1 MERVELKNLQN
12 ALLQE
17 REEKRIL
24 LSDFNKQKAEFNAV
38 FQNLADAYLMI
49 DLNGKVLKMNKK
61 AKDMLGYDIDKEDLN
76 LMQLALPADYASV
89 SKSFAT
95 LVKDGILTDFRSS
108 MKTKDNTIKYA
119 SVNASIIYDEN
130 KKPVAAQGIVRDITE
145 SHKKQAELIKSEKR
159 LSTLVGNRDTGV
171 VVSDENCKTLL
182 INDKIFELFG
192 ILKDSMSMEGH
203 ECLTIA
209 DYTKSLYIN
218 PKEYIARVKE
228 VINNRV
234 LVVADELIMKTGK
247 ILERDFSP
255 IVIDDVYHGH
265 LWTFRDV
272 TLQKRFDKNIQAEK
286 SKYES
291 IINNT
296 NLGLVETEDFD
307 KIKTINQRLLKM
319 YDLTQEEVIGKRV
332 SDLFPDKNI
341 TGLLNNIKAIM
352 NAEKPKSLE
361 FSFDSAS
368 NGKRHWLIGV
378 SPNYNVNG
386 KVIGFIGSHLDITNL
401 KRLEYQKDKLLKKL
415 GKSNEELQD
424 YAHMVS
430 HDLKAPLRNM
440 DTLIAWFKEDYE
452 DKLDVEGI
460 NTLNTIRATIEKME
474 HLIKG
479 ILVYSSLNYDK
490 VALYDINL
498 NKLVDEICTI
508 LHIPENTSVTIVNK
522 LPIVKGDKYRFL
534 QLFQNLIHNAIAYNN
549 KPNALVKI
557 SCEDLGKHWKF
568 CVEDNGNGVE
578 DKYLK
583 RIFEVFQK
591 LDNEFDSSG
600 IGLSIVKKIVEVYHG
615 EVYAESELGKGT
627 KIFFTLKK
635 F

>member
-319 YDLTQEEVIGKRV
+319 YDLTQEEVIGKRA
-332 SDLFPDKNI
+332 SDLF
-341 TGLLNNIKAIM
+341 
-352 NAEKPKSLE
+352 S
-361 FSFDSAS
+361 
-368 NGKRHWLIGV
+368 R
-378 SPNYNVNG
+378 
-386 KVIGFIGSHLDITNL
+386 
-401 KRLEYQKDKLLKKL
+401 
-415 GKSNEELQD
+415 
-424 YAHMVS
+424 
-430 HDLKAPLRNM
+430 
-440 DTLIAWFKEDYE
+440 
-452 DKLDVEGI
+452 
-460 NTLNTIRATIEKME
+460 
-474 HLIKG
+474 
-479 ILVYSSLNYDK
+479 
-490 VALYDINL
+490 
-498 NKLVDEICTI
+498 
-508 LHIPENTSVTIVNK
+508 
-522 LPIVKGDKYRFL
+522 
-534 QLFQNLIHNAIAYNN
+534 
-549 KPNALVKI
+549 
-557 SCEDLGKHWKF
+557 
-568 CVEDNGNGVE
+568 
-578 DKYLK
+578 
-583 RIFEVFQK
+583 
-591 LDNEFDSSG
+591 
-600 IGLSIVKKIVEVYHG
+600 
-615 EVYAESELGKGT
+615 
-627 KIFFTLKK
+627 
-635 F
+635 